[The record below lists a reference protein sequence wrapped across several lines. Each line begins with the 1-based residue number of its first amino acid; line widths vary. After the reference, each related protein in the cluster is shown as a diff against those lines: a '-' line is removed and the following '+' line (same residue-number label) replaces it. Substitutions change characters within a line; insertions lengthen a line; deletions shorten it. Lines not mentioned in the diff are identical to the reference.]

1 MNPSSLPIKRDL
13 SQPYTFSIISAIL
26 MTVTSLAGI
35 VFQSLLYAS
44 NELRQS
50 FVANDILNL
59 MIGLPFVLGS
69 VWFARRGKWIGLL
82 FLPGALFYIAYN
94 YIAYS
99 IAMIQTWLVLPSL
112 CLVAVSAY
120 AIFLTLS
127 RMDMNFI
134 KTTIQNNVPA
144 RFAGGVLIVFGLLFF
159 ARSISQVAGLLTG
172 QITLVDPEFGV
183 QTADLLTTPIW
194 VIGGFQLW
202 RKHPLGYAAATGLLF
217 QASMLFVGLLLFFI
231 LQPLLFTL
239 PFRLEDFVVIL
250 VMGLF
255 FFIPFGL
262 FVRGIPR
269 N

>member
-1 MNPSSLPIKRDL
+1 MNTSPLPIKRDL

-35 VFQSLLYAS
+35 VFQSSLYAS
-44 NELRQS
+44 DELRQS

-59 MIGLPFVLGS
+59 AIGLPFVIGS
-69 VWFARRGKWIGLL
+69 VWSARRGKWIGLL
-82 FLPGALFYIAYN
+82 FLPGSLFYIVYN

-99 IAMIQTWLVLPSL
+99 IAMIQTWLVLPGL
-112 CLVAVSAY
+112 CLVAVSTY

-127 RMDMNFI
+127 SMDTNSI
-134 KTTIQNNVPA
+134 KTVLQDKVPA
-144 RFAGGVLIVFGLLFF
+144 RFAGGVLIVFGVLFF
-159 ARSISQVAGLLTG
+159 VRSISQVAGLLTG
-172 QITLVDPEFGV
+172 QITLVGAELGV
-183 QTADLLTTPIW
+183 LTADLLTTPIW

-202 RKHPLGYAAATGLLF
+202 RKHPLGYATATGLLF

-239 PFRLEDFVVIL
+239 PFRMEDFVVIL

-255 FFIPFGL
+255 FFVPFGL
-262 FVRGIPR
+262 FVRGIPKS
-269 N
+269 